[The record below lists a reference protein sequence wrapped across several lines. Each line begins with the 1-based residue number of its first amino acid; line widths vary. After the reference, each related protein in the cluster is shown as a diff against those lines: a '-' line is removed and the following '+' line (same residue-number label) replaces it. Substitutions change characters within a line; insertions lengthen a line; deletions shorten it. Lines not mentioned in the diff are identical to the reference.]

1 MGVKEPLQDLPSST
15 MLRVRFLNSEG
26 RAIATGGEKPVAK
39 ELFPDKSKMNGSSD
53 DQIRDVTGA
62 FQFDANAAREK

>member
-1 MGVKEPLQDLPSST
+1 

-39 ELFPDKSKMNGSSD
+39 ELLPDKSWKMNGSSD
-53 DQIRDVTGA
+53 YQIRDVTVA
-62 FQFDANAAREK
+62 FQFDANAGREKRDAVAVAG